1 MAKKKK
7 NLYQT
12 KPDKISIP
20 ACALRLVIAFAV
32 ACLAA
37 VGLHYGLTFLAQ
49 GTLPKILRGLIK
61 CIPFVVLFVA
71 FILLPNVQTFLRK
84 RALRTRRSLAVDIA
98 LMIFLGLF
106 GIFSLFPLIYTIV
119 NAFKPMSEIFIF
131 PPKLTV
137 DNPTLDNFFDLSF
150 ILEGFDV
157 PLSRYVFN
165 TLFITG
171 LGTFGTVLLGSLAA
185 FALAKYEFPGS
196 RLMSELIVYALM
208 FSASVTAIPNYL
220 IMTYLGL
227 VDTSW
232 AVILTAV
239 GGTLGLYL
247 MKNFIGQIPDS
258 LLEAA
263 TIDGA
268 QEFTIYWKIIMPL
281 CKPAWIT
288 LIILSFQ
295 QMWGT
300 TGGVFIYSEELKPLS
315 YVLSQLVSG
324 GIARTGVS
332 SAVSLIMM
340 SVPVAVFVI
349 SQSNVIE
356 TMSTSGMKD

>member
-7 NLYQT
+7 SLYP
-12 KPDKISIP
+12 KPPKKTGLL
-20 ACALRLVIAFAV
+20 AWLRS
-32 ACLAA
+32 
-37 VGLHYGLTFLAQ
+37 
-49 GTLPKILRGLIK
+49 
-61 CIPFVVLFVA
+61 
-71 FILLPNVQTFLRK
+71 RK
-84 RALRTRRSLAVDIA
+84 LRTRRSLAVDIA
-98 LMIFLGLF
+98 LMIFLGAF
-106 GIFSLFPLIYTIV
+106 GLFSLFPLIYTV
-119 NAFKPMSEIFIF
+119 VSAFKPMSEIFIF

-137 DNPTLDNFFDLSF
+137 DNPTMDNFFDLSF

-157 PLSRYVFN
+157 PLSRYIFN
-165 TLFITG
+165 TAVITG
-171 LGTFGTVLLGSLAA
+171 LGTLGTVMLGSLAA
-185 FALAKYEFPGS
+185 FALAKYTFPGS
-196 RLMSELIVYALM
+196 KLMSELIVYALM
-208 FSASVTAIPNYL
+208 FSSSVTAIPNYL

-227 VDTSW
+227 VDTYW
-232 AVILTAV
+232 AVILTAI

-258 LLEAA
+258 LIEAA

-300 TGGVFIYSEELKPLS
+300 TGGVFIYSEELKPVS

-340 SVPVAVFVI
+340 LVPVAVFVI

>member
-7 NLYQT
+7 LP
-12 KPDKISIP
+12 KPPRQHGLI
-20 ACALRLVIAFAV
+20 AALR
-32 ACLAA
+32 
-37 VGLHYGLTFLAQ
+37 
-49 GTLPKILRGLIK
+49 R
-61 CIPFVVLFVA
+61 
-71 FILLPNVQTFLRK
+71 RK
-84 RALRTRRSLAVDIA
+84 LKRRRSLAVDILLFILLA
-98 LMIFLGLF
+98 GF
-106 GIFSLFPLIYTIV
+106 GIFSLFPLIFTVV

-137 DNPTLDNFFDLSF
+137 DNPTLNNFYDLSF
-150 ILEGFDV
+150 ILESFDV
-157 PLSRYVFN
+157 PMSRYIFN
-165 TLFITG
+165 TAVITG
-171 LGTFGTVLLGSLAA
+171 LGTLGTVLLGSMAA
-185 FALAKYEFPGS
+185 FALAKYQFPGS
-196 RLMSELIVYALM
+196 RMMSSLIVYALM

-227 VDTSW
+227 VDTYW

-247 MKNFIGQIPDS
+247 MKNFIVQIPDS
-258 LLEAA
+258 LIEAA

-268 QEFTIYWKIIMPL
+268 NEFTIYWKIIMPL

-300 TGGVFIYSEELKPLS
+300 TGGVFIYSEELKPVS

-340 SVPVAVFVI
+340 TVPVAVFVI
-349 SQSNVIE
+349 SQSNVLE

>member
-1 MAKKKK
+1 MAKKK
-7 NLYQT
+7 NLYPQ
-12 KPDKISIP
+12 KPKKTGLM
-20 ACALRLVIAFAV
+20 AALRRR
-32 ACLAA
+32 
-37 VGLHYGLTFLAQ
+37 
-49 GTLPKILRGLIK
+49 KLR
-61 CIPFVVLFVA
+61 
-71 FILLPNVQTFLRK
+71 R
-84 RALRTRRSLAVDIA
+84 RRSLAVDIA
-98 LMIFLGLF
+98 LSVMLGLF
-106 GIFSLFPLIYTIV
+106 GLFSIFPLVYTV
-119 NAFKPMSEIFIF
+119 VSAFKPMSEIFIF
-131 PPKLTV
+131 PPRLTV
-137 DNPTLDNFFDLSF
+137 DNPTLNNFFDLAY
-150 ILEGFDV
+150 ILESFDV
-157 PLSRYVFN
+157 PMSRYLWN
-165 TLFITG
+165 TAYITG
-171 LGTFGTVLLGSLAA
+171 FGTLGTVLLGSLAA

-196 RLMSELIVYALM
+196 RLMSSLIVYALM
-208 FSASVTAIPNYL
+208 FSSSVTAIPCYL
-220 IMTYLGL
+220 IMSYMGL
-227 VDTSW
+227 VNTQA
-232 AVILTAV
+232 AVILTAI

-268 QEFTIYWKIIMPL
+268 NEFTIYWRIIMPL

-300 TGGVFIYSEELKPLS
+300 TGGVFIYSEELKPVS

-340 SVPVAVFVI
+340 VVPVAVFVI

>member
-1 MAKKKK
+1 MAKKK
-7 NLYQT
+7 T
-12 KPDKISIP
+12 HKPAARHGLIT
-20 ACALRLVIAFAV
+20 ALR
-32 ACLAA
+32 
-37 VGLHYGLTFLAQ
+37 
-49 GTLPKILRGLIK
+49 
-61 CIPFVVLFVA
+61 
-71 FILLPNVQTFLRK
+71 NRK
-84 RALRTRRSLAVDIA
+84 LKRRRSLAVDI
-98 LMIFLGLF
+98 LLFLLLAAF
-106 GIFSLFPLIYTIV
+106 GIFSLFPLIFTVV

-137 DNPTLDNFFDLSF
+137 DNPTLNNFYDLGF
-150 ILEGFDV
+150 ILESFDV
-157 PLSRYVFN
+157 PMSRYIFN
-165 TLFITG
+165 TAVITG
-171 LGTFGTVLLGSLAA
+171 LGTLGTVLLGSMAA

-196 RLMSELIVYALM
+196 KMMSSLIVYALM

-227 VDTSW
+227 VDTYW

-247 MKNFIGQIPDS
+247 MKNFIVGIPDS
-258 LLEAA
+258 LIEAA

-268 QEFTIYWKIIMPL
+268 NEFTIYWKIIMPL

-300 TGGVFIYSEELKPLS
+300 TGGVFIYSEELKPVS

-340 SVPVAVFVI
+340 TVPVAVFVI
-349 SQSNVIE
+349 SQSNVLE

>member
-1 MAKKKK
+1 MAKKK
-7 NLYQT
+7 NLYPK
-12 KPDKISIP
+12 KPRKTGLM
-20 ACALRLVIAFAV
+20 AALRRR
-32 ACLAA
+32 
-37 VGLHYGLTFLAQ
+37 
-49 GTLPKILRGLIK
+49 KLR
-61 CIPFVVLFVA
+61 
-71 FILLPNVQTFLRK
+71 R
-84 RALRTRRSLAVDIA
+84 RRSLAVDIA
-98 LMIFLGLF
+98 LSVLLGCF
-106 GIFSLFPLIYTIV
+106 GLFSLFPLVYTV
-119 NAFKPMSEIFIF
+119 VSAFKPMSEIFIF
-131 PPKLTV
+131 PPRLTV
-137 DNPTLDNFFDLSF
+137 DNPTLNNFFDLAY
-150 ILEGFDV
+150 ILESFDV
-157 PLSRYVFN
+157 PMSRYLWN
-165 TLFITG
+165 TAFITG
-171 LGTFGTVLLGSLAA
+171 FGTLGTVILGSLAA

-196 RLMSELIVYALM
+196 RMMSSLIVYALM
-208 FSASVTAIPNYL
+208 FSSSVTAIPCYL
-220 IMTYLGL
+220 IMSYMGL
-227 VDTSW
+227 VNTQA

-268 QEFTIYWKIIMPL
+268 NEFTIYWRIIMPL

-300 TGGVFIYSEELKPLS
+300 TGGVFIYSEELKPVS

-340 SVPVAVFVI
+340 IVPVAVFVI

>member
-7 NLYQT
+7 NLYPT
-12 KPDKISIP
+12 VLENLPLPKVL
-20 ACALRLVIAFAV
+20 LRLAAYLV
-32 ACLAA
+32 AGVAGAYLLHI
-37 VGLHYGLTFLAQ
+37 GLLRFFQ
-49 GTLPKILRGLIK
+49 GDIPKIVDILIK
-61 CIPFVVLFVA
+61 CIPFVVLFVG
-71 FILLPNVQTFLRK
+71 FITLPNTQIWLRK
-84 RALRTRRSLAVDIA
+84 RRLRTRRSLAVDVA
-98 LMIFLGLF
+98 LMVFLGLF
-106 GIFSLFPLIYTIV
+106 GLFSLFPLIYTV
-119 NAFKPMSEIFIF
+119 VSAFKPMSEIFIF
-131 PPKLTV
+131 PPRLTV

-150 ILEGFDV
+150 ILESFDV
-157 PLSRYVFN
+157 PLSRYIYN
-165 TLFITG
+165 TAVITG
-171 LGTFGTVLLGSLAA
+171 LGTLGTVMLGSLAA
-185 FALAKYEFPGS
+185 FALAKYTFPGS
-196 RLMSELIVYALM
+196 KMMGELIVYALM
-208 FSASVTAIPNYL
+208 FSSSVTAIPNYL

-227 VDTSW
+227 VDTYW
-232 AVILTAV
+232 AVILTAI

-268 QEFTIYWKIIMPL
+268 NEFTIYWKIIMPL

-300 TGGVFIYSEELKPLS
+300 TGGVFIYSEELKPVS

-340 SVPVAVFVI
+340 LVPVAVFVI

>member
-7 NLYQT
+7 LP
-12 KPDKISIP
+12 KPPRQHGLI
-20 ACALRLVIAFAV
+20 AALR
-32 ACLAA
+32 
-37 VGLHYGLTFLAQ
+37 
-49 GTLPKILRGLIK
+49 R
-61 CIPFVVLFVA
+61 
-71 FILLPNVQTFLRK
+71 RK
-84 RALRTRRSLAVDIA
+84 LKRRRSLAVDILLFILLA
-98 LMIFLGLF
+98 GF
-106 GIFSLFPLIYTIV
+106 GIFSLFPLIFTVV

-137 DNPTLDNFFDLSF
+137 DNPTMNNFYDLSF
-150 ILEGFDV
+150 ILESFDV
-157 PLSRYVFN
+157 PMSRYIYN
-165 TLFITG
+165 TAVITG
-171 LGTFGTVLLGSLAA
+171 LGTLGTVLLGSMAA

-196 RLMSELIVYALM
+196 KMMSSLIVYALM

-227 VDTSW
+227 VDTYW

-239 GGTLGLYL
+239 GGTLGLFL
-247 MKNFIGQIPDS
+247 MKNFIVQIPDS
-258 LLEAA
+258 LIEAA

-268 QEFTIYWKIIMPL
+268 NEFTIYWRIIMPL

-300 TGGVFIYSEELKPLS
+300 TGGVFIYSEELKPVS

-340 SVPVAVFVI
+340 TVPVAVFVI
-349 SQSNVIE
+349 SQSNVLE

>member
-1 MAKKKK
+1 MAKK
-7 NLYQT
+7 T
-12 KPDKISIP
+12 HKPSRP
-20 ACALRLVIAFAV
+20 RSLMTALR
-32 ACLAA
+32 
-37 VGLHYGLTFLAQ
+37 
-49 GTLPKILRGLIK
+49 
-61 CIPFVVLFVA
+61 
-71 FILLPNVQTFLRK
+71 NRK
-84 RALRTRRSLAVDIA
+84 LKRRRSLAVDI
-98 LMIFLGLF
+98 LLFLLLAGF
-106 GIFSLFPLIYTIV
+106 GIFSLFPLIFTVV

-137 DNPTLDNFFDLSF
+137 DNPTLNNFYDLSF
-150 ILEGFDV
+150 ILESFDV
-157 PLSRYVFN
+157 PMSRYIFN
-165 TLFITG
+165 TAVITG
-171 LGTFGTVLLGSLAA
+171 LGTLGTVLLGSMAA

-196 RLMSELIVYALM
+196 RVMSSLIVYALM

-227 VDTSW
+227 VDTYW

-247 MKNFIGQIPDS
+247 MKNFIVQIPDS
-258 LLEAA
+258 LIEAA

-268 QEFTIYWKIIMPL
+268 NEFTIYWRIIMPL

-300 TGGVFIYSEELKPLS
+300 TGGVFIYSEELKPVS

-340 SVPVAVFVI
+340 TVPVAVFVI
-349 SQSNVIE
+349 SQSNVLE

>member
-7 NLYQT
+7 LPKAPRQHGL
-12 KPDKISIP
+12 I
-20 ACALRLVIAFAV
+20 AALR
-32 ACLAA
+32 
-37 VGLHYGLTFLAQ
+37 
-49 GTLPKILRGLIK
+49 R
-61 CIPFVVLFVA
+61 
-71 FILLPNVQTFLRK
+71 RK
-84 RALRTRRSLAVDIA
+84 LKRRRSLAVDILLFILLA
-98 LMIFLGLF
+98 GF
-106 GIFSLFPLIYTIV
+106 GIFSLFPLIFTVV

-137 DNPTLDNFFDLSF
+137 DNPTLNNFYDLSF
-150 ILEGFDV
+150 ILESFDV
-157 PLSRYVFN
+157 PMSRYIFN
-165 TLFITG
+165 TAVITG
-171 LGTFGTVLLGSLAA
+171 LGTLGTVLLGSMAA
-185 FALAKYEFPGS
+185 FALAKYQFPGS
-196 RLMSELIVYALM
+196 KMMSSLIVYALM

-227 VDTSW
+227 VDTYW

-247 MKNFIGQIPDS
+247 MKNFIVQIPDS
-258 LLEAA
+258 LIEAA

-268 QEFTIYWKIIMPL
+268 NEFTIYWRIIMPL

-300 TGGVFIYSEELKPLS
+300 TGGVFIYSEELKPVS

-340 SVPVAVFVI
+340 TVPVAVFVI
-349 SQSNVIE
+349 SQSNVLE

>member
-1 MAKKKK
+1 MAKKKALQK
-7 NLYQT
+7 APRRYGL
-12 KPDKISIP
+12 I
-20 ACALRLVIAFAV
+20 AALR
-32 ACLAA
+32 
-37 VGLHYGLTFLAQ
+37 
-49 GTLPKILRGLIK
+49 R
-61 CIPFVVLFVA
+61 
-71 FILLPNVQTFLRK
+71 RK
-84 RALRTRRSLAVDIA
+84 LKRRRSLAVDI
-98 LMIFLGLF
+98 LLFILLGAF
-106 GIFSLFPLIYTIV
+106 GIFSLFPLIFTVV

-137 DNPTLDNFFDLSF
+137 DNPTLNNFYDLSF
-150 ILEGFDV
+150 ILESFDV
-157 PLSRYVFN
+157 PMSRYIFN
-165 TLFITG
+165 TAVITG
-171 LGTFGTVLLGSLAA
+171 LGTLGTVLLGSMAA
-185 FALAKYEFPGS
+185 FALAKYQFPGS
-196 RLMSELIVYALM
+196 RLMSSLIVYALM

-227 VDTSW
+227 VDTYW

-247 MKNFIGQIPDS
+247 MKNFIVQIPDS
-258 LLEAA
+258 LIEAA

-268 QEFTIYWKIIMPL
+268 NEFTIYWKIIMPL

-300 TGGVFIYSEELKPLS
+300 TGGVFIYSEELKPVS

-340 SVPVAVFVI
+340 TVPVAVFVI
-349 SQSNVIE
+349 SQSNVLE

>member
-1 MAKKKK
+1 MAKKK
-7 NLYQT
+7 NLPKT
-12 KPDKISIP
+12 HHHGLIT
-20 ACALRLVIAFAV
+20 ALR
-32 ACLAA
+32 
-37 VGLHYGLTFLAQ
+37 
-49 GTLPKILRGLIK
+49 
-61 CIPFVVLFVA
+61 
-71 FILLPNVQTFLRK
+71 NRK
-84 RALRTRRSLAVDIA
+84 LKRRRSLAVDI
-98 LMIFLGLF
+98 LLFLLLAGF
-106 GIFSLFPLIYTIV
+106 GIFSLFPLIFTVV

-137 DNPTLDNFFDLSF
+137 DNPTMNYFYDLSF
-150 ILEGFDV
+150 ILESFDV
-157 PLSRYVFN
+157 PMSRYIFN
-165 TLFITG
+165 TAVITG
-171 LGTFGTVLLGSLAA
+171 LGTLGTVLLGSMAA

-196 RLMSELIVYALM
+196 KLMSSLIVYALM

-227 VDTSW
+227 VDTYW

-247 MKNFIGQIPDS
+247 MKNFIVQIPDS
-258 LLEAA
+258 LIEAA

-268 QEFTIYWKIIMPL
+268 NEFTIYWKIIMPL

-300 TGGVFIYSEELKPLS
+300 TGGVFIYSEELKPVS

-340 SVPVAVFVI
+340 TVPVAVFVI
-349 SQSNVIE
+349 SQSNVLE

>member
-7 NLYQT
+7 SLYP
-12 KPDKISIP
+12 KPPKKTG
-20 ACALRLVIAFAV
+20 LRAW
-32 ACLAA
+32 
-37 VGLHYGLTFLAQ
+37 
-49 GTLPKILRGLIK
+49 LRR
-61 CIPFVVLFVA
+61 
-71 FILLPNVQTFLRK
+71 RK
-84 RALRTRRSLAVDIA
+84 LRTRRSLAVDIS
-98 LMIFLGLF
+98 LMVFLGLF
-106 GIFSLFPLIYTIV
+106 GIFSLFPLIYIV
-119 NAFKPMSEIFIF
+119 VSAFKPMSEIFIF

-137 DNPTLDNFFDLSF
+137 DNPTLNNFYDLSY
-150 ILEGFDV
+150 ILESFDV

-165 TLFITG
+165 TAVITG
-171 LGTFGTVLLGSLAA
+171 LGTLGTVLLGSLAA
-185 FALAKYEFPGS
+185 FALAKYTFPGS
-196 RLMSELIVYALM
+196 KLMSELIVYALM
-208 FSASVTAIPNYL
+208 FSSSVTAIPNYL

-227 VDTSW
+227 VNTYW

-258 LLEAA
+258 VIEAA

-300 TGGVFIYSEELKPLS
+300 TGGVFIYSEELKPVS

-340 SVPVAVFVI
+340 LVPVAVFVI

>member
-1 MAKKKK
+1 MAKKKALQK
-7 NLYQT
+7 APRRHGL
-12 KPDKISIP
+12 I
-20 ACALRLVIAFAV
+20 AALR
-32 ACLAA
+32 
-37 VGLHYGLTFLAQ
+37 
-49 GTLPKILRGLIK
+49 R
-61 CIPFVVLFVA
+61 
-71 FILLPNVQTFLRK
+71 RK
-84 RALRTRRSLAVDIA
+84 LKRRRSLAVDI
-98 LMIFLGLF
+98 LLFILLGAF
-106 GIFSLFPLIYTIV
+106 GIFSLFPLIFTVV

-137 DNPTLDNFFDLSF
+137 DNPTLNNFYDLSF
-150 ILEGFDV
+150 ILESFDV
-157 PLSRYVFN
+157 PMSRYIFN
-165 TLFITG
+165 TAVITG
-171 LGTFGTVLLGSLAA
+171 LGTLGTVLLGSMAA
-185 FALAKYEFPGS
+185 FALAKYQFPGS
-196 RLMSELIVYALM
+196 RLMSSLIVYALM

-227 VDTSW
+227 VDTYW

-247 MKNFIGQIPDS
+247 MKNFIVQIPDS
-258 LLEAA
+258 LIEAA

-300 TGGVFIYSEELKPLS
+300 TGGVFIYSEELKPVS

-340 SVPVAVFVI
+340 TVPVAVFVI
-349 SQSNVIE
+349 SQSNVLE

>member
-1 MAKKKK
+1 MAKKK
-7 NLYQT
+7 NLYPK
-12 KPDKISIP
+12 KPKKTGLM
-20 ACALRLVIAFAV
+20 AALRRR
-32 ACLAA
+32 
-37 VGLHYGLTFLAQ
+37 
-49 GTLPKILRGLIK
+49 KLR
-61 CIPFVVLFVA
+61 
-71 FILLPNVQTFLRK
+71 R
-84 RALRTRRSLAVDIA
+84 RRSLAVDIA
-98 LMIFLGLF
+98 LSVVLGCF
-106 GIFSLFPLIYTIV
+106 GLFSLFPLVYTV
-119 NAFKPMSEIFIF
+119 VSAFKPMSEIFIF
-131 PPKLTV
+131 PPRLTV
-137 DNPTLDNFFDLSF
+137 DNPTLNNFFDLAY
-150 ILEGFDV
+150 ILESFDV
-157 PLSRYVFN
+157 PMSRYLWN
-165 TLFITG
+165 TAFITG
-171 LGTFGTVLLGSLAA
+171 FGTLGTVILGSLAA

-196 RLMSELIVYALM
+196 RLMSSLIVYALM
-208 FSASVTAIPNYL
+208 FSSSVTAIPCYL
-220 IMTYLGL
+220 IMSYMGL
-227 VDTSW
+227 VNTQA

-268 QEFTIYWKIIMPL
+268 NEFTIYWRIIMPL

-300 TGGVFIYSEELKPLS
+300 TGGVFIYSEELKPVS

-340 SVPVAVFVI
+340 IVPVAVFVI

>member
-7 NLYQT
+7 LYTTQKVNPIT
-12 KPDKISIP
+12 
-20 ACALRLVIAFAV
+20 AALRRR
-32 ACLAA
+32 
-37 VGLHYGLTFLAQ
+37 
-49 GTLPKILRGLIK
+49 KLR
-61 CIPFVVLFVA
+61 
-71 FILLPNVQTFLRK
+71 R
-84 RALRTRRSLAVDIA
+84 RRSLAVDIM
-98 LMIFLGLF
+98 LFILLGAF
-106 GIFSLFPLIYTIV
+106 GIFSLFPLVFTVV

-137 DNPTLDNFFDLSF
+137 DNPTMNNFFDLSF
-150 ILEGFDV
+150 ILESFDV
-157 PLSRYVFN
+157 PMSRYIFN
-165 TLFITG
+165 TAVITG
-171 LGTFGTVLLGSLAA
+171 LGTLGTVLLGSMAA

-196 RLMSELIVYALM
+196 KLMSSLIVYALM

-227 VDTSW
+227 VDSYW

-258 LLEAA
+258 LIEAA

-268 QEFTIYWKIIMPL
+268 NEFTIYWRIIMPL

-300 TGGVFIYSEELKPLS
+300 TGGVFIYSEELKPVS

-340 SVPVAVFVI
+340 TVPVAVFVI
-349 SQSNVIE
+349 SQSNVLE

>member
-12 KPDKISIP
+12 KPDKISFLQ
-20 ACALRLVIAFAV
+20 CLLRLVIALV
-32 ACLAA
+32 GGA
-37 VGLHYGLTFLAQ
+37 VGAFALYHGMKFLAQ
-49 GTLPKILRGLIK
+49 GELPKILRLLITA
-61 CIPFVVLFVA
+61 IPFVVLFVA
-71 FILLPNVQTFLRK
+71 FIMLPNVQTFLRK

-98 LMIFLGLF
+98 LFVFLGAF
-106 GIFSLFPLIYTIV
+106 GIFSLFPLIYTVV

-137 DNPTLDNFFDLSF
+137 DNPTMDNFFDLSF

-157 PLSRYVFN
+157 PLSRYIFN
-165 TLFITG
+165 TLIITG
-171 LGTFGTVLLGSLAA
+171 LGTFGTVMLGSLAA

-208 FSASVTAIPNYL
+208 FSSAVTAIPNYL

-227 VDTSW
+227 VDTYW
-232 AVILTAV
+232 AVILTAI

-300 TGGVFIYSEELKPLS
+300 TGGVFIYSEELKPVS

-340 SVPVAVFVI
+340 LVPVAVFVI

>member
-1 MAKKKK
+1 VM
-7 NLYQT
+7 
-12 KPDKISIP
+12 
-20 ACALRLVIAFAV
+20 
-32 ACLAA
+32 
-37 VGLHYGLTFLAQ
+37 
-49 GTLPKILRGLIK
+49 
-61 CIPFVVLFVA
+61 
-71 FILLPNVQTFLRK
+71 
-84 RALRTRRSLAVDIA
+84 
-98 LMIFLGLF
+98 
-106 GIFSLFPLIYTIV
+106 
-119 NAFKPMSEIFIF
+119 
-131 PPKLTV
+131 
-137 DNPTLDNFFDLSF
+137 
-150 ILEGFDV
+150 
-157 PLSRYVFN
+157 
-165 TLFITG
+165 
-171 LGTFGTVLLGSLAA
+171 LGSLAA
-185 FALAKYEFPGS
+185 FPLAKYEFPGS
-196 RLMSELIVYALM
+196 RMMSQLIVYALM
-208 FSASVTAIPNYL
+208 FSSAVTAIPNYL

-227 VDTSW
+227 VDTYW
-232 AVILTAV
+232 AVILTAI

-268 QEFTIYWKIIMPL
+268 NEWIIYWKMIMPL

-300 TGGVFIYSEELKPLS
+300 TGGVFIYSEELKPIS

-340 SVPVAVFVI
+340 TVPVAVFII

>member
-1 MAKKKK
+1 MAKKK
-7 NLYQT
+7 NLYPQ
-12 KPDKISIP
+12 KPRKTGLM
-20 ACALRLVIAFAV
+20 AALRRR
-32 ACLAA
+32 
-37 VGLHYGLTFLAQ
+37 
-49 GTLPKILRGLIK
+49 KLR
-61 CIPFVVLFVA
+61 
-71 FILLPNVQTFLRK
+71 R
-84 RALRTRRSLAVDIA
+84 RRSLAVDIA
-98 LMIFLGLF
+98 LSVMLGLF
-106 GIFSLFPLIYTIV
+106 GLFSIFPLVYTV
-119 NAFKPMSEIFIF
+119 VSAFKPMSEIFIF
-131 PPKLTV
+131 PPRLTV
-137 DNPTLDNFFDLSF
+137 DNPTLNNFFDLAY
-150 ILEGFDV
+150 ILESFDV
-157 PLSRYVFN
+157 PMSRYLWN
-165 TLFITG
+165 TAYITG
-171 LGTFGTVLLGSLAA
+171 FGTLGTVLLGSLAA

-196 RLMSELIVYALM
+196 RLMSSLIVYALM
-208 FSASVTAIPNYL
+208 FSSSVTAIPCYL
-220 IMTYLGL
+220 IMSYMGL
-227 VDTSW
+227 VNTQA
-232 AVILTAV
+232 AVILTAI

-268 QEFTIYWKIIMPL
+268 NEFTIYWRIIMPL

-300 TGGVFIYSEELKPLS
+300 TGGVFIYSEELKPVS

-340 SVPVAVFVI
+340 VVPVAVFVI

>member
-7 NLYQT
+7 LPKAPRQHGLL
-12 KPDKISIP
+12 
-20 ACALRLVIAFAV
+20 AALR
-32 ACLAA
+32 
-37 VGLHYGLTFLAQ
+37 
-49 GTLPKILRGLIK
+49 R
-61 CIPFVVLFVA
+61 
-71 FILLPNVQTFLRK
+71 RK
-84 RALRTRRSLAVDIA
+84 LKRRRSLAVDILLFILLA
-98 LMIFLGLF
+98 GF
-106 GIFSLFPLIYTIV
+106 GIFSLFPLIFTVV

-137 DNPTLDNFFDLSF
+137 DNPTLNNFYDLNF
-150 ILEGFDV
+150 ILESFDV
-157 PLSRYVFN
+157 PMSRYIFN
-165 TLFITG
+165 TAVITG
-171 LGTFGTVLLGSLAA
+171 LGTLGTVLLGSMAA
-185 FALAKYEFPGS
+185 FALAKYQFPGS
-196 RLMSELIVYALM
+196 KLMSSLIVYALM

-227 VDTSW
+227 VDTYW

-247 MKNFIGQIPDS
+247 MKNFIVQIPDS
-258 LLEAA
+258 LIEAA

-268 QEFTIYWKIIMPL
+268 NEFTIYWRIIMPL

-300 TGGVFIYSEELKPLS
+300 TGGVFIYSEELKPVS

-340 SVPVAVFVI
+340 TVPVAVFVI
-349 SQSNVIE
+349 SQSNVLE

>member
-1 MAKKKK
+1 MAKKKTR
-7 NLYQT
+7 Q
-12 KPDKISIP
+12 P
-20 ACALRLVIAFAV
+20 AARHGLITALR
-32 ACLAA
+32 
-37 VGLHYGLTFLAQ
+37 
-49 GTLPKILRGLIK
+49 
-61 CIPFVVLFVA
+61 
-71 FILLPNVQTFLRK
+71 NRK
-84 RALRTRRSLAVDIA
+84 LKRRRSLAVDILLFILLA
-98 LMIFLGLF
+98 AF
-106 GIFSLFPLIYTIV
+106 GIFSLFPLIFTVV

-137 DNPTLDNFFDLSF
+137 DNPTLNNFYDLGF
-150 ILEGFDV
+150 ILESFDV
-157 PLSRYVFN
+157 PMSRYIFN
-165 TLFITG
+165 TAVITG
-171 LGTFGTVLLGSLAA
+171 LGTLGTVLLGSMAA

-196 RLMSELIVYALM
+196 KMMSSLIVYALM

-227 VDTSW
+227 VDTYW

-247 MKNFIGQIPDS
+247 MKNFIVGIPDS
-258 LLEAA
+258 LIEAA

-268 QEFTIYWKIIMPL
+268 NEFTIYWKIIMPL

-300 TGGVFIYSEELKPLS
+300 TGGVFIYSEELKPVS

-340 SVPVAVFVI
+340 TVPVVVFVI
-349 SQSNVIE
+349 SQSNVLE